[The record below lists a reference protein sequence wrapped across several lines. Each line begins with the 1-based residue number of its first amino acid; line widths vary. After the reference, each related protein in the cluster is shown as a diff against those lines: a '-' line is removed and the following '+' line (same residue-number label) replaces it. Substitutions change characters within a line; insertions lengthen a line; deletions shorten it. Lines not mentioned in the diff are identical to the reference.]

1 MSIEQTDKEKF
12 IHSER
17 SQGTAKLLTVKELSE
32 ILAVKPKTL
41 YSWAELHRIPCYKIK
56 GCLRFSLPEVMEWLK
71 SWRVE
76 PTMGYNSEAQTLISP
91 RKGGQ

>member
-1 MSIEQTDKEKF
+1 MPIEKTNKETSS
-12 IHSER
+12 HSGL
-17 SQGTAKLLTVKELSE
+17 SQETTRLLTVKELSE

-56 GCLRFSLPEVMEWLK
+56 GCLRFSLPEVLEWMK

-76 PTMGYNSEAQTLISP
+76 PIMGYNPEAQTLISP